1 MITNSDPLSPTASSI
16 RIVLHPSDFSEASLV
31 AFAHALKAAL
41 ISKSKLVLIH
51 VSDEDE
57 TSRTEFPAVRETL
70 ERWKLLPPSSPRS
83 AVTELGID
91 VAKVIG
97 HGSDPVKGVLGY
109 IEQYGADLIALA
121 THHHGLDWLHKSISE
136 PVARKSREMTLF
148 VPTGSGGFVSLTD
161 GSVSLRNVLIP
172 IAAIPQPQPAIAG
185 AVRLIQQLKCE
196 SGKFTLLHVGENGS
210 VLAVDTPEVPGW
222 TWHKMTKK
230 GNVIEVILEAARQA
244 DADLIL
250 MTTDGRNGFLDALR
264 GSHSERVLRYAPCPL
279 LAIPESSHTAMLMS

>member
-109 IEQYGADLIALA
+109 IEQYGADLIVLA

-172 IAAIPQPQPAIAG
+172 IAATPQPQPAIAG

-210 VLAVDTPEVPGW
+210 VLAVETPEVPGW

-230 GNVIEVILEAARQA
+230 GNVIEVIVETARQA

-250 MTTDGRNGFLDALR
+250 MSTDGRNGFLDALR
-264 GSHSERVLRYAPCPL
+264 GSHSERVLRHAPCPL

>member
-70 ERWKLLPPSSPRS
+70 ERWKLLPPGSPRS

-109 IEQYGADLIALA
+109 IEQYGADLIVLA

-148 VPTGSGGFVSLTD
+148 VRTGSGGFVSLTD

-172 IAAIPQPQPAIAG
+172 IAATPQPQPAIAE
-185 AVRLIQQLKCE
+185 AARLIQQLKCE
-196 SGKFTLLHVGENGS
+196 SGKITLLHVGDNGS
-210 VLAVDTPEVPGW
+210 IPAVVTPEVPGW
-222 TWHKMTKK
+222 TWHKMTKQ

-264 GSHSERVLRYAPCPL
+264 GSHSERVLRHAPCPL
-279 LAIPESSHTAMLMS
+279 LAIPESSHAARCS

>member
-70 ERWKLLPPSSPRS
+70 ERWKLLPPGSPRS

-109 IEQYGADLIALA
+109 IEQYGADLIVLA

-185 AVRLIQQLKCE
+185 AARLIQQLKCE
-196 SGKFTLLHVGENGS
+196 SGKITLLHVGDNGS
-210 VLAVDTPEVPGW
+210 IPAVVTPEVPGW
-222 TWHKMTKK
+222 TWHKMTKQ

-250 MTTDGRNGFLDALR
+250 MTTDSRNGFLDALR
-264 GSHSERVLRYAPCPL
+264 GSQNWDCAEASRPKV
-279 LAIPESSHTAMLMS
+279 

>member
-70 ERWKLLPPSSPRS
+70 ERWKLLPPGSPRS

-109 IEQYGADLIALA
+109 IEQYGADLIVLA

-172 IAAIPQPQPAIAG
+172 IAATPQPQPAIAG

-230 GNVIEVILEAARQA
+230 GNVIEVIVETARQA

-250 MTTDGRNGFLDALR
+250 MSTDGRNGFLDALR
-264 GSHSERVLRYAPCPL
+264 GSHSERVLRHAPCPL
-279 LAIPESSHTAMLMS
+279 LAIPESSHAARCS

>member
-70 ERWKLLPPSSPRS
+70 ERWKLLPPGSPRS

-109 IEQYGADLIALA
+109 IEQYGADLIVLA

-148 VPTGSGGFVSLTD
+148 VRTGSGGFVSLTD

-172 IAAIPQPQPAIAG
+172 IAATPQPQPAIAG
-185 AVRLIQQLKCE
+185 AARLIQQLKCE
-196 SGKFTLLHVGENGS
+196 SGKITLLHVGDNGS
-210 VLAVDTPEVPGW
+210 IPAVVTPEVPGW
-222 TWHKMTKK
+222 TWHKMTKQ

-250 MTTDGRNGFLDALR
+250 MSTDGRNGFLDALR
-264 GSHSERVLRYAPCPL
+264 GSHSERVLRHAPCPL
-279 LAIPESSHTAMLMS
+279 LAIPESSHAARCS

>member
-1 MITNSDPLSPTASSI
+1 MVTNSDPLSPTAAGI
-16 RIVLHPSDFSEASLV
+16 RIVLHPSDFSEASLI

-57 TSRTEFPAVRETL
+57 GSRTEFPAVRETL
-70 ERWKLLPPSSPRS
+70 ERWKLLPAGSPRS
-83 AVTELGID
+83 AVAELGID

-97 HGSDPVKGVLGY
+97 YGSDPVKGVLGY
-109 IEQYGADLIALA
+109 IEQYGADLIVLA

-172 IAAIPQPQPAIAG
+172 IVAAPPPQPAIVA
-185 AVRLIQQLKCE
+185 AVRLIQQLNCE
-196 SGKFTLLHVGENGS
+196 NGQFTLLHVGDNGS
-210 VLAVDTPEVPGW
+210 VPAVETPEVSGW
-222 TWHKMTKK
+222 KWHKMTKQ
-230 GNVIEVILEAARQA
+230 GNVIDVILETARQA

-250 MTTDGRNGFLDALR
+250 MSTDGRSGFLDALR
-264 GSHSERVLRYAPCPL
+264 GSHSERVLRHAPCPL
-279 LAIPESSHTAMLMS
+279 LAIPEPSHTAILMS

>member
-70 ERWKLLPPSSPRS
+70 ERWKLLPPGSPRS

-109 IEQYGADLIALA
+109 IEQYGADLIVLA

-172 IAAIPQPQPAIAG
+172 IAATPQPQPAIAE
-185 AVRLIQQLKCE
+185 AARLIQQLKCE
-196 SGKFTLLHVGENGS
+196 SGKITLLHVGDNGS
-210 VLAVDTPEVPGW
+210 IPAVVTPEVPGW
-222 TWHKMTKK
+222 RWHKMTKQ

-250 MTTDGRNGFLDALR
+250 MSTDGRNGFLDALR
-264 GSHSERVLRYAPCPL
+264 GSHSERVLRHAPCPL
-279 LAIPESSHTAMLMS
+279 LAIPESSHAARCS

>member
-1 MITNSDPLSPTASSI
+1 MITNSDPLSPTAAGI

-51 VSDEDE
+51 VSDEDAK
-57 TSRTEFPAVRETL
+57 SRTEFPAVRETL
-70 ERWKLLPPSSPRS
+70 ERWKLLPADSPRS

-97 HGSDPVKGVLGY
+97 HGPDPVKGVLGY
-109 IEQYGADLIALA
+109 IEQYGADLIVLA

-148 VPTGSGGFVSLTD
+148 VPAGTRGFVSLAD

-172 IAAIPQPQPAIAG
+172 ITATPPPQPAIAG
-185 AVRLIQQLKCE
+185 AVKLIQQLKCE

-210 VLAVDTPEVPGW
+210 VPAVVTPEILGW
-222 TWHKMTKK
+222 TWHKMTKQ
-230 GNVIEVILEAARQA
+230 GDVIEVILETARQA

-250 MTTDGRNGFLDALR
+250 MSTDGRNGFLDALR
-264 GSHSERVLRYAPCPL
+264 GSHSERVVRHAPCPL
-279 LAIPESSHTAMLMS
+279 LAIPESSHSTILMS

>member
-1 MITNSDPLSPTASSI
+1 MSTLPDTTVGFPHLAAPGI
-16 RIVLHPSDFSEASLV
+16 RRILHPSDFSEASLV

-51 VSDEDE
+51 VSDEHE
-57 TSRTEFPAVRETL
+57 TSRTEFPAVRDTL

-109 IEQYGADLIALA
+109 IEQYGADLIVLA

-172 IAAIPQPQPAIAG
+172 IAATPQPQPAIAG
-185 AVRLIQQLKCE
+185 AARLIQQLKCE

-222 TWHKMTKK
+222 TNSKH
-230 GNVIEVILEAARQA
+230 RP
-244 DADLIL
+244 
-250 MTTDGRNGFLDALR
+250 
-264 GSHSERVLRYAPCPL
+264 VLAN
-279 LAIPESSHTAMLMS
+279 